1 MIAAP
6 SPTRCMGL
14 RGIRD
19 NAPVKLTCAFTHCRT
34 LSSGSSSRVRQK
46 LKRRQAAFEFLVGT
60 QGLEPW
66 TQ

>member
-1 MIAAP
+1 MIAVP

-34 LSSGSSSRVRQK
+34 PSSGSSSRVRQK

>member
-1 MIAAP
+1 MIAVP
-6 SPTRCMGL
+6 SPTRRMGL